1 MPESRN
7 NKARFRLSVGP
18 NRRLTFLE
26 PTELNVFKAR
36 VRDLVFYLNL
46 LTIKKN
52 NSARM
57 VSEKR
62 TID

>member
-1 MPESRN
+1 MPESIDN
-7 NKARFRLSVGP
+7 
-18 NRRLTFLE
+18 
-26 PTELNVFKAR
+26 KAR
-36 VRDLVFYLNL
+36 VRNPVFYLNL

-62 TID
+62 TMD